1 MTVFHRDNA
10 RLTPDAGA
18 KELQLKKRNRYYF
31 SLFLLLVL
39 GYAAL
44 AFTTGY
50 IPSGSMEPLLKP
62 GDHVLLMRA
71 WAAYPFGILPSR
83 GDVVTFH
90 FTKAAQER
98 DAANFLG
105 AEATTIK
112 SGEILIKRIVALPG
126 ETVQIL
132 GNTVYINGKPLHE
145 NYTTIPVSN
154 PNLYYPYAVLQ
165 PLKVPS
171 DCVFVLGD
179 NRNNSDDGRFWGPLH
194 ISDITAKY
202 IMTLY
207 HTKPPKDS
215 EDQ

>member
-1 MTVFHRDNA
+1 MKIFNHASDRA
-10 RLTPDAGA
+10 TPSANIQ
-18 KELQLKKRNRYYF
+18 ELPLRNRNRYYF

-39 GYAAL
+39 GYTAL

-50 IPSGSMEPLLKP
+50 IPSSSMEPLLKP

-98 DAANFLG
+98 DAANFPG
-105 AEATTIK
+105 TDATSIK

-145 NYTTIPVSN
+145 NYTTIPVNN

-165 PLKVPS
+165 PLTVPS

-194 ISDITAKY
+194 IRDITAKY
-202 IMTLY
+202 VLTLY

-215 EDQ
+215 ESQ